1 MSYKKKVILF
11 IVLLSYFITA
21 IDGSIVITGLKNIA
35 DDLHLDQSAL
45 SWVQNAYI
53 LAFGGFILLGGR
65 LSDIYGRKNV
75 LNVSLFLFGIG
86 SSLAG
91 ASVNGIMMISARV
104 LQGIGAAIL
113 APTSLALLLDTF
125 DGKER
130 IKAIAWY
137 SSISGLGSSIGLVL
151 GGFFASF
158 TSWRDG
164 FYVNVPITIL
174 MLFLSYRTIESRKKG
189 LEPLDTLGTILS
201 ISCIFSF
208 VYAINGADNF
218 LLWLGIAILLLVFFI
233 IQEKNTDAPIVSF
246 ALLKNKVR
254 VGAYITRTLYMCAMF
269 GVWFY
274 LSECLQQVFN
284 YSPIVTG
291 IAFFPMTITMFL
303 SAVIVPRLENLYGNK
318 ITLFIGISF
327 LMMAFIWISF
337 LQKNGTYMKNIMIPL
352 LLFGIGQGLSMSPL
366 TNLGIVETNEKNAGV
381 ASGLVNVAHQIGGS
395 VGLSIMVVFNKN
407 VNSMLQSFK
416 NAMFIG
422 LVFIVLMFVVSM
434 IFFKNYKGE

>member
-1 MSYKKKVILF
+1 MSHKKKVILF

-21 IDGSIVITGLKNIA
+21 IDGSIVITGLENIA
-35 DDLHLDQSAL
+35 YDLQLNQSTL

-75 LNVSLFLFGIG
+75 LNIALFLFGIG
-86 SSLAG
+86 SALAG
-91 ASVNGIMMISARV
+91 VSVNVVMMISARV

-125 DGKER
+125 EGKER
-130 IKAIAWY
+130 IKAVAWY

-164 FYVNVPITIL
+164 FFINVPITIL
-174 MLFLSYRTIESRKKG
+174 MLFLSYRTLESTKRDF
-189 LEPLDTLGTILS
+189 EQLDTLGTILS
-201 ISCIFSF
+201 ISGIFSF
-208 VYAINGADNF
+208 VYAINGSKNF
-218 LLWLGIAILLLVFFI
+218 LLWLGVAFFLLVCFI
-233 IQEKNTDAPIVSF
+233 VQEQKTDTPIMPFVLF
-246 ALLKNKVR
+246 KNKVR

-269 GVWFY
+269 SFWFY
-274 LSECLQQVFN
+274 LSECLQKVFD
-284 YSPIVTG
+284 YSPITTG
-291 IAFFPMTITMFL
+291 IAFFPMTISMFL
-303 SAVIVPRLENLYGNK
+303 SAVIVPRLENSHGNK
-318 ITLFIGISF
+318 ITLFIGTTF
-327 LMMAFIWISF
+327 LLVAFIWILF
-337 LQKNGTYMKNIMIPL
+337 LPKKGTYIKNIMPPL

-395 VGLSIMVVFNKN
+395 IGLSIMVVFNKN

-416 NAMFIG
+416 NAMMIG
-422 LVFIVLMFVVSM
+422 LIFVVLMLVVSM